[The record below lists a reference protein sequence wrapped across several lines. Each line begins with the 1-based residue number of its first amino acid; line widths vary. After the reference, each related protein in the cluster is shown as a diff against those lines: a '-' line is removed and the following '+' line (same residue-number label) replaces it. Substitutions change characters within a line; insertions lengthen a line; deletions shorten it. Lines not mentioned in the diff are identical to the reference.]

1 VDRFELVMARL
12 QIAVQAKKK
21 DLELQLQQYDEREK
35 RLAVVLDAL
44 DSRRRERETERS
56 SEAAENPEG
65 TRVE

>member
-56 SEAAENPEG
+56 CEAAENPEG